1 MCTRPALN
9 RCGSRLPEHYHG
21 SMPAFVLRLF
31 LPEGEP
37 AAFGLLQQLLPAMQ
51 RTPLGLEVPLGEV
64 APEEILALCLRV
76 GLTARA
82 TRIVERTASG

>member
-1 MCTRPALN
+1 MA
-9 RCGSRLPEHYHG
+9 G
-21 SMPAFVLRLF
+21 MPAFVLRLF

-37 AAFGLLQQLLPAMQ
+37 AAFGLLQQLLPAMR

-82 TRIVERTASG
+82 TRIVERTPSG